1 MPHTGL
7 RKLLAAGLLSA
18 SLWLPQGGFTAPL
31 DLPER
36 GIVWIYT
43 KKVDT
48 KQDFIL
54 HFSKHKGGMVSM
66 THRPYDEDFKK
77 SIVALYQNGKTQS
90 QLSKEY
96 GVSLSAIGN
105 Q

>member
-1 MPHTGL
+1 MIDEFL
-7 RKLLAAGLLSA
+7 KIIDR
-18 SLWLPQGGFTAPL
+18 
-31 DLPER
+31 PEFHR
-36 GIVWIYT
+36 IGMWIYT

-77 SIVALYQNGKTQS
+77 SIVALYQKW
-90 QLSKEY
+90 
-96 GVSLSAIGN
+96 SL
-105 Q
+105 

>member
-1 MPHTGL
+1 MNYHSMILYVTV
-7 RKLLAAGLLSA
+7 
-18 SLWLPQGGFTAPL
+18 APL
-31 DLPER
+31 Y
-36 GIVWIYT
+36 WIYT

-54 HFSKHKGGMVSM
+54 YFSKHKGGMVSM

-96 GVSLSAIGN
+96 GVSLSAIGKWIRLYSEVKTAMAIL
-105 Q
+105 